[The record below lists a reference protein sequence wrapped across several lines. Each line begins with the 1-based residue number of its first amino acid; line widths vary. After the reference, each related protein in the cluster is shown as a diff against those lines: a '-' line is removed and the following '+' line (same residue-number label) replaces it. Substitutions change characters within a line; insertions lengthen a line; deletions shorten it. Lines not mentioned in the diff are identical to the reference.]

1 MPSLGSRPIP
11 IPVHD
16 GVRIHGHLRIKVLDE
31 QGQIVDQRD
40 GYNVI
45 CTTGFTVLTAA
56 LVWAG
61 LQDQATNLGVTT
73 ATYLTPLYG
82 AVGNG
87 AGVPAKADTAL
98 FAELSRAT
106 VGAGSSSPASSTIAA
121 FATWDFYFPNPSVNW
136 TLTEAGMFANA
147 TSVSG
152 SGSMIDHWAF
162 SPTISVLTTNT
173 FILQVSLEFGP

>member
-1 MPSLGSRPIP
+1 MHSVGSEI
-11 IPVHD
+11 VEHAE
-16 GVRIHGHLRIKVLDE
+16 IHGRLRLTVLDE
-31 QGQIVDQRD
+31 HDDVVDQRD

-61 LQDQATNLGVTT
+61 IEDQAANLGVTS

-82 AVGNG
+82 AVGDG
-87 AGVPAKADTAL
+87 TGTPTKSDTTL
-98 FAELSRAT
+98 FTELSRTT
-106 VGAGSSSPASSTIAA
+106 VGGGGSTPASSTIAA
-121 FATWDFYFPNPSVNW
+121 MCSWDFFFPNPSVDW
-136 TLTEAGMFANA
+136 TLTEAGVFAGA

-162 SPTISVLTTNT
+162 SPTITVLTTNT
-173 FILQVSLEFGP
+173 FILQVSLEMGP